1 MSRFVNLGITAK
13 FNILLTICM
22 VGLFVFGAL
31 YGYQRQQKLI
41 IKGEVDNARIIARQ
55 IIEAREYMSEIL
67 TDEPSRNYNLVPQ
80 VVATRIAQRLTKN
93 TTYYVRQVSL
103 RFRNPANSPDSFEQ
117 GQLKGFADGATKESY
132 QIIYGPKGEELRY
145 MLPMKAEKTCLECH
159 GSFEAA
165 PVFVQQRF
173 PKGHPSYNYHPGE
186 IIGAISVTIPLAGLY
201 REMSINLRHDLII
214 RGGMFLLVLLAMG
227 YIIHQVVI
235 NPVSLVAKSIN
246 RVARTGNFS
255 DRIAERGHDE
265 VGQLITAFNEMMAEL
280 ERKTVQ
286 SRESE
291 DRFRNFI
298 RMARSAVVTF
308 MEDGKIVI
316 SNDKAER
323 LFGKSRQEI
332 IGEDFYR
339 FIEGGV
345 RLREKISARLAAGSE
360 GMIVETR
367 DFRILSASGG
377 WRPFEIALSASKT
390 EGKTMLTA
398 ILRDLSEQ
406 ESRRI

>member
-280 ERKTVQ
+280 ERKIEQ

-291 DRFRNFI
+291 DRYRNFI

-308 MEDGKIVI
+308 MKDGKIVI

>member
-1 MSRFVNLGITAK
+1 MARFVNLGITAK
-13 FNILLTICM
+13 FNILLTLCM

-41 IKGEVDNARIIARQ
+41 LKGEVDNARIIARQ

-103 RFRNPANSPDSFEQ
+103 RFRNPANRPDSFEQ
-117 GQLKGFADGATKESY
+117 EQLKGFVDGATQESF

-145 MLPMKAEKTCLECH
+145 LVPMKAEKSCLECH
-159 GSFEAA
+159 GSYESA

-280 ERKTVQ
+280 ERKIEQ

-291 DRFRNFI
+291 DRYRNFI

-308 MEDGKIVI
+308 MKDGKIVI

-339 FIEGGV
+339 FIEGGG
-345 RLREKISARLAAGSE
+345 RLRDKISARLAAGSE

-367 DFRILSASGG
+367 DFRVLSATGG